1 MSNANDGFRRSDPIV
16 PAPRVEYAGFA
27 RVKLNGEKLA
37 SIVSTKY
44 GKLEGETTRSGE
56 RFTGIQFAQP
66 PIGPLRFEAP
76 RPPTPWSGVKEAT
89 TFGPAAPQIGPV
101 NRIIRSIIGA
111 AGSRQSQDCL
121 YLNVWTPRSD
131 NARRPVLV
139 WIHGG
144 AFILGSGSTSLY
156 KGGRL
161 AERADVVVVTIN
173 YRLGALGFLNWQAIY
188 DQGDQPPANLGI
200 RDQIAALEWVR
211 DNIDRFGGDPGNVT
225 IFGESAGAMSIG
237 TLLGVPSARG
247 LFHKAILQ
255 SGAAHN
261 ISTKTKAALVAETFA
276 EALEL
281 GKPTPEKLRDI
292 PVTRLMQA
300 QARTTLRIGLDDGM
314 MAWQPCID
322 DDLIP
327 EQPLTAIDRG
337 DAANIPILI
346 GTNRDEFKLFTF
358 ADRNRMDDAAFVKRV
373 RRIARRAGADEDRI
387 AERLMGTYGTRTGER
402 DPGANQRWVK
412 LQSDRIF
419 HYPATRLADAQ
430 SGHQPRIYT
439 YLFEWRLPLIGRALG
454 ACHGLEIPFVFGTM
468 REGVMRAGL
477 VADRSA
483 GPLSDSMQEA
493 WSSFART
500 GQPQLGDGTEWP
512 AFERRQR
519 YTMSLGGDRSVLR
532 DPHEAAREFWEQLT
546 PNGEVSSA

>member
-1 MSNANDGFRRSDPIV
+1 
-16 PAPRVEYAGFA
+16 
-27 RVKLNGEKLA
+27 LA
-37 SIVSTKY
+37 SIVSTRH
-44 GKLEGETTRSGE
+44 GKLRGETTRSGE
-56 RFTGIQFAQP
+56 RFTGIQFAQA
-66 PIGPLRFEAP
+66 PIGSLRFQAP
-76 RPPTPWSGVKEAT
+76 KPPTPWSGLKEAT
-89 TFGPAAPQIGPV
+89 SFGPAAPQIGPV
-101 NRIIRSIIGA
+101 NRVIRGIIGA

-121 YLNVWTPRSD
+121 YLNVWTPRCD
-131 NARRPVLV
+131 NERRPVLV

-156 KGGRL
+156 NGGRL
-161 AERADVVVVTIN
+161 SKHSDVVVVTIN

-188 DQGDQPPANLGI
+188 DGEDRPPANLGT

-211 DNIDRFGGDPGNVT
+211 DNIDAFGGDPENVT
-225 IFGESAGAMSIG
+225 VFGESAGAMSIG
-237 TLLGVPSARG
+237 TLLGVPSART

-261 ISTKTKAALVAETFA
+261 ISTEPKAARVAEYFI

-281 GKPTPEKLRDI
+281 RNPTPEKLRDL

-300 QARTTLRIGLDDGM
+300 QARTTLTIGLDDGM
-314 MAWQPCID
+314 MAWQPCVD
-322 DDLIP
+322 EDLIP

-337 DAANIPILI
+337 DAADIPILI

-358 ADRNRMDDAAFVKRV
+358 ADRNRMDDEEFVKRV

-387 AERLMGTYGTRTGER
+387 TERLMGTYGTKTGDR
-402 DPGANQRWVK
+402 DPGANQRWVT

-430 SGHQPRIYT
+430 SEHQPNTYT
-439 YLFEWRLPLIGRALG
+439 YLFEWRLPLLGRALG
-454 ACHGLEIPFVFGTM
+454 ACHGLEIPFVFGSL

-477 VADRSA
+477 IADRTA
-483 GPLSDSMQEA
+483 GPLSDSMQQA

-500 GQPQLGDGTEWP
+500 GQPKMSSLSEWP
-512 AFERRQR
+512 AFERQKR
-519 YTMSLGGDRSVLR
+519 YTVSLGAGRSVLR
-532 DPHEAAREFWEQLT
+532 DPHEGAREFWEQLT
-546 PNGEVSSA
+546 PDGEVSSA